1 MEGRRRRI
9 SKQEVPDCSTVFCL
23 PRSEWPLSSLPAG
36 RQKSLRLIKHLIID
50 SLLHDAMERVEDEDV
65 DGFSLKLIEGLNL
78 LRDNLSKVVEN
89 TTSKRFS
96 RLDKTVL
103 DIKKQLNN
111 PTSPPVASST
121 SGRSYTSVAA
131 LPIYRRPP
139 IPPYAPAILLRP

>member
-1 MEGRRRRI
+1 MFYRFLFATIRMATEQ
-9 SKQEVPDCSTVFCL
+9 SAS
-23 PRSEWPLSSLPAG
+23 
-36 RQKSLRLIKHLIID
+36 RQAEEPTLDQAYLIID

-78 LRDNLSKVVEN
+78 LRDDLSKVVEN